1 MFKRIKSNIN
11 VRNEKYGNR
20 SEEFLWRAY
29 QLTGY
34 EREKK
39 NLWISVLKYRSIES
53 VSTEITK
60 VICDYI
66 RKQSLQD
73 FEDNI
78 KWSNTSILSP
88 RR

>member
-29 QLTGY
+29 RLTGY

-39 NLWISVLKYRSIES
+39 ICEL
-53 VSTEITK
+53 VS
-60 VICDYI
+60 
-66 RKQSLQD
+66 L
-73 FEDNI
+73 NI
-78 KWSNTSILSP
+78 GQ
-88 RR
+88 